1 MSRRHSAEKR
11 EINPDPKFGDLIVTK
26 FMNAV
31 MYDGKKS
38 IAETIVYGAL
48 DQVQSKTKQEP
59 VTVFHQAL
67 DNVAPHVEVR
77 SRRVGGA
84 TYQVPV
90 DVRPERRQALA
101 IRWLITAA
109 RNRNETTMVDRLSG
123 ELMDAANN
131 RGTAVKKREDTHKM
145 AEANRAF
152 AHYRW

>member
-38 IAETIVYGAL
+38 VAETIVYGAL
-48 DQVQSKTKQEP
+48 DQVQDKTKQEP

-67 DNVAPHVEVR
+67 ENVAPHVEVR

-109 RNRNETTMVDRLSG
+109 RNRNETTMVERLSG
-123 ELMDAANN
+123 ELMDAANG

>member
-1 MSRRHSAEKR
+1 MSRRHAAEKR
-11 EINPDPKFGDLIVTK
+11 EINPDPKFGDLVVSK

-31 MYDGKKS
+31 MYHGKKS
-38 IAETIVYGAL
+38 TAERIVYGAF
-48 DQVQSKTKQEP
+48 DTVEEKTRQEP
-59 VTVFHQAL
+59 VAIFHQAL
-67 DNVAPHVEVR
+67 ENIAPHVEVR

-109 RNRNETTMVDRLSG
+109 RKRNETTMIDRLSG

-131 RGTAVKKREDTHKM
+131 RGTAVKKREDTHRM
-145 AEANRAF
+145 ADANRAF
-152 AHYRW
+152 SHYRW

>member
-1 MSRRHSAEKR
+1 MSRRHRAEKR
-11 EINPDPKFGDLIVTK
+11 EINPDPKFGDQVVTK
-26 FMNAV
+26 FMNAI
-31 MYDGKKS
+31 MYEGKKS
-38 IAETIVYGAL
+38 VAEQIVYGAL
-48 DQVQSKTKQEP
+48 DQVEERTKQEP
-59 VTVFHQAL
+59 VAIFHQAL

-101 IRWLITAA
+101 IRWLISAA
-109 RNRNETTMVDRLSG
+109 RGRNEKTMVERLSG
-123 ELMDAANN
+123 ELLDASNN

-152 AHYRW
+152 SHYRW

>member
-1 MSRRHSAEKR
+1 MSRRHRAEKR
-11 EINPDPKFGDLIVTK
+11 EINPDPKFGDLVVTK

-31 MYDGKKS
+31 MLHGKKS
-38 IAETIVYGAL
+38 VAERIVYGAL
-48 DQVQSKTKQEP
+48 DSVEAKSKQEP
-59 VTVFHQAL
+59 VGLFHQAL

-101 IRWLITAA
+101 IRWLISAA
-109 RNRNETTMVDRLSG
+109 RGRNESTMVDRLSG
-123 ELMDAANN
+123 ELLDAANN
-131 RGTAVKKREDTHKM
+131 RGSAVKKREDTHRM

-152 AHYRW
+152 SHYRW

>member
-11 EINPDPKFGDLIVTK
+11 EINPDPKFGDLVITK
-26 FMNAV
+26 FMNAI

-38 IAETIVYGAL
+38 VAERIVYGAL
-48 DQVQSKTKQEP
+48 DILEAKTKQEP
-59 VTVFHQAL
+59 VASFHQAL
-67 DNVAPHVEVR
+67 ENIAPHVEVR

-109 RNRNETTMVDRLSG
+109 RNRNETTMIERLSG
-123 ELMDAANN
+123 ELMDAANG
-131 RGTAVKKREDTHKM
+131 RGSAVKKREDTHKM
-145 AEANRAF
+145 ADANRAF
-152 AHYRW
+152 SHYRW